1 MNNKSRYF
9 WITFLIG
16 SFLAGFSASVFS
28 FSDESHWLEVR
39 VFNKQSDRA
48 VSGAAVCLGTTA
60 RPDQF
65 GARRSNED
73 GVVRFEDLSQIPMPL
88 LATVSKQGFQGR
100 KQLLEP
106 LYQSRVLVMKIVSGG
121 GGPECSA
128 PAEPLD
134 NASSSGLTV
143 NRIAISADSGTGES
157 GNVLISATVSGPVN
171 QIRISEQDDFAGASW
186 QVYQP
191 AVAYTLS
198 QGKGLKKIHV
208 QVRRVSEAKGAS
220 IEVVS
225 SPKKAQYLV
234 Q

>member
-9 WITFLIG
+9 WVTFLIG
-16 SFLAGFSASVFS
+16 SVLAAFSASVFS
-28 FSDESHWLEVR
+28 FSSESHWLEIR

-73 GVVRFEDLSQIPMPL
+73 GVVRFEQLGQMPI
-88 LATVSKQGFQGR
+88 SKQGFQGR

-106 LYQSRVLVMKIVSGG
+106 LYQSRVLVMKIASGG
-121 GGPECSA
+121 GGPECNA

-134 NASSSGLTV
+134 NTTSSGLTV
-143 NRIAISADSGTGES
+143 DRIDISADSGTGKS
-157 GNVLISATVSGPVN
+157 GNVLISVAVSGPVN
-171 QIRISEQDDFAGASW
+171 QIRISEQADFAGVSW
-186 QVYQP
+186 QAYQP

-198 QGKGLKKIHV
+198 QGKGLKQIHV

-220 IEVVS
+220 IQVVS
-225 SPKKAQYLV
+225 PPKKVQYPV

>member
-1 MNNKSRYF
+1 MNNKSRF
-9 WITFLIG
+9 FRATLLTG
-16 SFLAGFSASVFS
+16 AVLAVSSTSVFP
-28 FSDESHWLEVR
+28 FSGESNWLEVR
-39 VFNKQSDRA
+39 VFNKQSERA

-65 GARRSNED
+65 GAVRSDEN
-73 GVVRFEDLSQIPMPL
+73 GVVRFENLNQRPMPL

-106 LYQSRVLVMKIVSGG
+106 MHQSRVLVMKIASGG
-121 GGPECSA
+121 GGPECNA
-128 PAEPLD
+128 PAERQD
-134 NASSSGLTV
+134 NGVSSGLTV
-143 NRIAISADSGTGES
+143 DRIRISADSGSPES
-157 GNVLISATVSGPVN
+157 GKVLVAVTVSGPVN

-186 QVYQP
+186 QTYQP

-198 QGKGLKKIHV
+198 QGKGRKQVHV
-208 QVRRVSEAKGAS
+208 QVRRFSEVEGAS

-225 SPKKAQYLV
+225 APKKVGHVV